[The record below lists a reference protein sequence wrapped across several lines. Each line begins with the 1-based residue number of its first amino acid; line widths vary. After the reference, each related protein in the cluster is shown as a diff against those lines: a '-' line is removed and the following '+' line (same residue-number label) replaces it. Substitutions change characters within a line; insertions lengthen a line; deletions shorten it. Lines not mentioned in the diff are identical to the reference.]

1 MNMKRISIHK
11 GSLFMRTPKETE
23 TPNLIKK
30 QKSKEDGNFIDMMG
44 SLFIMVFIFA
54 LILAFAAFGSMVRT
68 RLAID
73 NNAKEYLYQMEQSGF
88 LSSTLKDQFKNNL
101 EGLGCTNV
109 VIDATS
115 DKVPYGS
122 SIKLGYE
129 CEYPNPLYKYI
140 SEEKN
145 GNAMGFGIIGISQT
159 IHYKNTMTAT
169 ALY

>member
-1 MNMKRISIHK
+1 MKMKRISIHK
-11 GSLFMRTPKETE
+11 GSLFTRTKKETE
-23 TPNLIKK
+23 TPETIKK
-30 QKSKEDGNFIDMMG
+30 NMEKENGNFIDMMG
-44 SLFIMVFIFA
+44 SLFIMVFIFI
-54 LILAFAAFGSMVRT
+54 LILVFTAYGSMVRS

-88 LSSTLKDQFKNNL
+88 LSSTLKTQFKNNL

-109 VIDATS
+109 KIDATS

-129 CEYPNPLYKYI
+129 CEIPNPLYKYI
-140 SEEKN
+140 AEEKK
-145 GNAMGFGIIGISQT
+145 GNAMGFGMIGISPT